1 MKYFN
6 VIVVMVI
13 LFAFQWNAVLTK
25 SVVVKFAS
33 DAGQLYLYN
42 SSGDIKDI
50 TNCRLDLTNKN
61 VICHVYYQRN
71 VKTCDN
77 DPLNCFATYSMDY
90 DLRMPITKFTGS
102 SCTLTNGTTFKS
114 SKLMAVN
121 ENNHWVQAHALCNY
135 KIVMQGRTPYL
146 PNTMT
151 PSTSQRFDFVT
162 SNDCRFSAYYDQVQP
177 YNNQFVGVA

>member
-6 VIVVMVI
+6 LIIVMVI
-13 LFAFQWNAVLTK
+13 LGVFQWNAVIAKT
-25 SVVVKFAS
+25 VVVKFAG
-33 DAGQLYLYN
+33 DAGQLYLHN
-42 SSGDIKDI
+42 SGNDIKDI
-50 TNCRLDLTNKN
+50 TNCRLDLINKN
-61 VICHVYYQRN
+61 VICHAYYKQN

-77 DPLNCFATYSMDY
+77 DPLYCSATYFMDY

-135 KIVMQGRTPYL
+135 KIVIKDLIPYL

-151 PSTSQRFDFVT
+151 SSTSQRFDFVS
-162 SNDCRFSAYYDQVQP
+162 SNDCKFSAYYEQVQP
-177 YNNQFVGVA
+177 YNLEMAAIA